1 MARRFEKRVVKL
13 KNIFARYGSQ
23 FINVKDLLSKRSDL
37 HAKHPF
43 KDSKYKWS
51 TLLDS
56 IKEEGLKNPIICDI
70 QDEENDIYNI
80 FDGEH
85 RYLALKSL
93 YDEDYKIEILVALR
107 SKS

>member
-56 IKEEGLKNPIICDI
+56 IKEEGLQNPIRCDI
-70 QDEENDIYNI
+70 DPNKNNTYHI

-93 YDEDYKIEILVALR
+93 YDEDYKIEILVSLR
-107 SKS
+107 NKS